1 MSAKRL
7 LVVYHSQSGRN
18 ERLAYAAAE
27 AAQQEGTDVMLR
39 RAAEAGVQDLLNS
52 DGLLL
57 FTPENFGALPGGM
70 KDFLDRCFYP
80 ANARDTVR
88 PYAVFLCT
96 GNDGSGAIR
105 ELERIARGLVLKPV
119 SEPVCCT
126 GAPDEQAIAD
136 ACELASAMAAGLAMG
151 IY

>member
-1 MSAKRL
+1 M
-7 LVVYHSQSGRN
+7 VYHSQSGRN

-27 AAQQEGTDVMLR
+27 AAEREGGTVILR
-39 RAAEAGVQDLLNS
+39 RAAEAGVQDLLS
-52 DGLLL
+52 CDGLLL

-80 ANARDTVR
+80 ANTRDTVR

-96 GNDGSGAIR
+96 GNDGSGAVR
-105 ELERIARGLVLKPV
+105 ELERIAKGLVLKSV
-119 SEPVCCT
+119 SEPVFCR
-126 GAPDEQAIAD
+126 GAPDEQAISD
-136 ACELASAMAAGLAMG
+136 ARELASAMAAGLEMG

>member
-1 MSAKRL
+1 MSAKQL

-18 ERLAYAAAE
+18 EQLAYAAAQ
-27 AAQQEGTDVMLR
+27 AASREGGNVVLR
-39 RAAEAGVQDLLNS
+39 RAAEAGVRELLAC

-57 FTPENFGALPGGM
+57 FTPENCGALPGGM

-80 ANARDTVR
+80 ANTRDTVR

-96 GNDGSGAIR
+96 GNDGSGAVR
-105 ELERIARGLVLKPV
+105 ELQRIAKGLVLKPV
-119 SEPVCCT
+119 SEPMFCR
-126 GAPDEQAIAD
+126 GAPDEQAVNS
-136 ACELASAMAAGLAMG
+136 ACELAAAMVAGLEMG